1 MIIRVITLEFFL
13 ELTSLYPM
21 CELQSR
27 LKFMGSRWHIPNDV
41 EEMAHKWTHYDVAT
55 VCRISRLREIIL
67 SVWHLFLWNS
77 LSVTAY
83 LYLSL
88 FVSSFSCLF
97 LFSLLTCL
105 HFFLTLGLSFF
116 YIFLSFFP
124 FLVFVSFMLLYFL
137 AFLFHVFLSSPFKI
151 AFVSVFIFV
160 CFLFCFL
167 LLLYF

>member
-97 LFSLLTCL
+97 FIFFADLFTFFSYFGSVFLL
-105 HFFLTLGLSFF
+105 
-116 YIFLSFFP
+116 YLSFFP
-124 FLVFVSFMLLYFL
+124 FLVFVSFMLLCFL